1 MARMENSEIA
11 AVFYEI
17 SDLLYIHGGNPHR
30 IRAFSRTAR
39 VVENLPQPAEQM
51 IRYGSLQKVP
61 GIGSG
66 SFRRIKDILRT
77 GTCDEHLKLRR
88 ALPPGLRD
96 MLDVKGLGPRTI
108 RVIYQHLR
116 IGTIDELEVAIR
128 TGRVQKL
135 PRIGQ
140 KTAMKLLKGIED
152 WRNRIGRVP
161 WVDGKRWVDRLTAQ
175 LEDEPA
181 VLKMMV
187 GGSVR
192 RGKATVGDLDIL
204 VGADDKLRVV
214 SRFLTLPEI
223 DEVLVQGTGRA
234 SVRLH
239 NRQQCD
245 LRVLDPETFGAGM
258 HYFTGSKLHNIA
270 IRSRGLKLY
279 DRKISDKG
287 IFVRDTEIRIA
298 PGTDEEDIFA
308 AVGLPFIAPELR
320 ENTGEIEAAAAGRLP
335 RLVSADDLKGDL
347 HMHTVASDGKGT
359 VTDMAQA
366 AQRMGHRYIAITD
379 HTKHLGVANGLDE
392 RRLKAQVRHIRD
404 VEQHEGAL
412 HILAGTEVDILP
424 DGQLDLDHDVLRG
437 LDWVIGSV
445 HSAFDQSGDEMTDR
459 YIAAMET
466 GLVDC
471 IGHPETRRLGHRKS
485 VKLDFDRLF
494 RAARKTG
501 VAIEING
508 NPYRM
513 DLSDTRAR
521 QARELGVKLCINT
534 DAHSPRHLPYQEF
547 GLITARRGWVESTDV
562 LNAQGVQTLKDLRK
576 DRLRTHGVSVGGW
589 EPDVDAAAVD
599 AIANAQA
606 FVSAEHW
613 PAADDLPPAPDPT
626 GDSDDASSESPDS
639 TGDDEDAL
647 SDEALDAALNEPL
660 SPELRQRIE
669 DFLRNGGDAP
679 LERAL
684 AKRGANAMQA
694 GFQLVY
700 GG

>member
-1 MARMENSEIA
+1 MENSEIA
-11 AVFYEI
+11 AVFHEI

-39 VVENLPQPAEQM
+39 VVENLPQPAAQM
-51 IRYGSLQKVP
+51 IRFGTLEKVP

-66 SFRRIKDILRT
+66 SLRRIKDILRT

-88 ALPPGLRD
+88 ALPAGLRD

-128 TGRVQKL
+128 AGRVQKL

-140 KTAMKLLKGIED
+140 KTAEKLLKGIED
-152 WRNRIGRVP
+152 WRIRIGRVP

-181 VLKMMV
+181 VQRMMV

-204 VGADDKLRVV
+204 VGSDDPLRVV
-214 SRFLTLPEI
+214 SKFLTLPEI
-223 DEVLVQGTGRA
+223 DEVLVNGSGRA

-245 LRVLDPETFGAGM
+245 LRVLEPETFGAGM

-270 IRSRGLKLY
+270 IRTRGLKLF

-298 PGTDEEDIFA
+298 PGTDEADIFA
-308 AVGLPFIAPELR
+308 AVGLPFIPPELR
-320 ENTGEIEAAAAGRLP
+320 ENTGEIEAAADGRLP
-335 RLVSADDLKGDL
+335 RLVTADDLRGDL
-347 HMHTVASDGKGT
+347 HMHTVASDGKGS

-366 AQRMGHRYIAITD
+366 ARRMGHRYIAITD

-412 HILAGTEVDILP
+412 RILAGTEVDILP
-424 DGQLDLDHDVLRG
+424 DGQLDIDHGVLRG
-437 LDWVIGSV
+437 LDWVIGSI
-445 HSAFDQSGDEMTDR
+445 HSAFGQSGDEMTDR

-494 RAARKTG
+494 KAARRTG

-521 QARELGVKLCINT
+521 QAIELGVKLCINT

-547 GLITARRGWVESTDV
+547 GLITARRGWVEPKHV
-562 LNAQGVQTLKDLRK
+562 LNAQGVQVLEDLRK

-589 EPDVDAAAVD
+589 EPEADAGDVA

-613 PAADDLPPAPDPT
+613 PSADHLPDAPAPE
-626 GDSDDASSESPDS
+626 GLSHS
-639 TGDDEDAL
+639 TPAAETADVPPEDEA
-647 SDEALDAALNEPL
+647 ALDAALDQPL
-660 SPELRQRIE
+660 TPELKQRIG
-669 DFLRNGGDAP
+669 DFLRNGGDDA

-694 GFQLVY
+694 GFQLLY
-700 GG
+700 SGE